1 MFVKY
6 IATQPIL
13 YLCERSVQ
21 RPEDWV
27 SWRWWEQEVIGIEG
41 GKGES
46 DSRSGWRGGEMRRG
60 SGTGG
65 HSGPGL
71 KAGNTTVVN

>member
-1 MFVKY
+1 MFVQY

-41 GKGES
+41 AKERVTEDPDGEEEKC
-46 DSRSGWRGGEMRRG
+46 GE
-60 SGTGG
+60 
-65 HSGPGL
+65 
-71 KAGNTTVVN
+71 VVAQANHP